1 MLPLWNAYSFLT
13 TYAEADGITRADLD
27 KAPPAE
33 ERPEIDRWILSVLQ
47 SLISEVNLLMEGY
60 YLYSVVPPMI
70 GFIDHLTNWY
80 IRRSRRR
87 FWRTR
92 SDDDQDKLAAFAT
105 LYEVLVTFSKVIA
118 PVLPFITE
126 ELYQRLVVD
135 HRPAG
140 EEGPV
145 SVHHTDYPEPRPELI
160 STELES
166 AMRWVRQVVTLGR
179 SLRVTHGLKVRRP
192 LPSLTVLTR
201 DEEVAEAVKSHGWL
215 IAEELNVK
223 EVLVGRD
230 ETELVDLQV
239 KANFKRLGPRL
250 GADVQS
256 VARAL
261 EQLDPDIAQAL
272 TGGGSTVVAGH
283 EISADDII
291 VQRVPRPGMVV
302 AAESPFSVAIDTA
315 LTPELEIEGT
325 ARELIN
331 RIQQIRRDRG
341 LDVTDRIEV
350 TWASASERIGAAFL
364 TFTETIAAEV
374 LAQSLVRQDRA
385 VGAAIDIDGEPVS
398 IDIKPVKKRN

>member
-1 MLPLWNAYSFLT
+1 
-13 TYAEADGITRADLD
+13 
-27 KAPPAE
+27 
-33 ERPEIDRWILSVLQ
+33 
-47 SLISEVNLLMEGY
+47 
-60 YLYSVVPPMI
+60 
-70 GFIDHLTNWY
+70 
-80 IRRSRRR
+80 
-87 FWRTR
+87 
-92 SDDDQDKLAAFAT
+92 
-105 LYEVLVTFSKVIA
+105 
-118 PVLPFITE
+118 
-126 ELYQRLVVD
+126 
-135 HRPAG
+135 
-140 EEGPV
+140 
-145 SVHHTDYPEPRPELI
+145 
-160 STELES
+160 
-166 AMRWVRQVVTLGR
+166 VTLGR

-261 EQLDPDIAQAL
+261 EQLDPDIVQAL

-302 AAESPFSVAIDTA
+302 AAESPFSVAIDTT